1 MMSYLFC
8 ISIIMI
14 VSSVLTIII
23 GMIEYFTLKKITKSE
38 VVEYKST
45 LKTAMIILIIGIIA
59 IAIYIHIEGIPQ
71 LIGW

>member
-1 MMSYLFC
+1 MSYLFC

-23 GMIEYFTLKKITKSE
+23 GTIEYFTLKKITKSE
-38 VVEYKST
+38 VIEYKAT
-45 LKTAMIILIIGIIA
+45 LKTATIMLIISII
-59 IAIYIHIEGIPQ
+59 IITMYIHIEGIPQ

>member
-1 MMSYLFC
+1 MSYLFC